1 MKSKILIVLAAAL
14 SGCGQ
19 PYDPSPEAQVPDLH
33 GGGGVFDPHDDETV
47 YQSISYEGLRS
58 ALVDVLGTT
67 EAGPLAAGCDAVTA
81 CPKSH
86 PVSFLDA
93 NRTLLGAPIYETNAE
108 NSSAPGP
115 IEAPG
120 FRAWILASS
129 SACGKM
135 VERGDAA
142 RLFPQGQDDYAF
154 AYAILIGRAVHPD
167 EIAELD
173 ALRAAQYA
181 GGARVFPTY
190 EGQAAAVC
198 TAILTSIEF
207 LGSN

>member
-1 MKSKILIVLAAAL
+1 MKSNILILLAAAL

-19 PYDPSPEAQVPDLH
+19 AYDPSPEARVPDVH
-33 GGGGVFDPHDDETV
+33 GGGGVFDTSNDETV

-58 ALVDVLGTT
+58 ALVDVLGAT
-67 EAGPLAAGCDAVTA
+67 EAGPLATGCDNVNT
-81 CPKSH
+81 CPRSH
-86 PVSFLDA
+86 PVSFIDA
-93 NRTLLGAPIYETNAE
+93 NRTLLGAPIYEPNAE
-108 NSSAPGP
+108 NSSAPGS

-142 RLFPQGQDDYAF
+142 RLFPQGPDDYAF

-167 EIAELD
+167 EVAELD
-173 ALRAAQYA
+173 ALRNAQY
-181 GGARVFPTY
+181 GNGAPVFATF
-190 EGQAAAVC
+190 ERQTAAVC